1 MAAEGRASR
10 KACSNWSGRFFRC
23 FAGAGPGPNISSSSS
38 CPTPGV
44 VAAPSPSSRLLSCA
58 PPSSTVALVM
68 VDTAVVSLSDAI
80 ASGGGGVSSSARVLG
95 ILGEARDRASLTNGG
110 RSDS

>member
-10 KACSNWSGRFFRC
+10 KACSNWSGRFCRC
-23 FAGAGPGPNISSSSS
+23 FAGAGPGPIISSSSS
-38 CPTPGV
+38 CPTPGL
-44 VAAPSPSSRLLSCA
+44 VAAPLPSSRLLSCA

-68 VDTAVVSLSDAI
+68 VETAVVSLSDAI
-80 ASGGGGVSSSARVLG
+80 ASGGGSSSARVLG